1 MSNEK
6 FLEEILYSAHRSG
19 VFSQFMEEIDSKIK
33 SGASITTYDAAPQVY
48 YDFKNRG
55 LIQD

>member
-6 FLEEILYSAHRSG
+6 LLEEILYSAHQCG
-19 VFSQFMEEIDSKIK
+19 VFNQFMEEIDLNIRSGK
-33 SGASITTYDAAPQVY
+33 SFNTHDAAPKVY
-48 YDFKNRG
+48 HQFKTKG

>member
-6 FLEEILYSAHRSG
+6 FLEEILYSAHRNG
-19 VFSQFMEEIDSKIK
+19 VFTQFMEEVDQNIRLGLSF
-33 SGASITTYDAAPQVY
+33 TTHDAAPKVY
-48 YDFKNRG
+48 HEFKTKG

>member
-6 FLEEILYSAHRSG
+6 FLEEILYTAHRNG
-19 VFSQFMEEIDSKIK
+19 VFNQFIEEIDKKIR
-33 SGASITTYDAAPQVY
+33 SGASFTTHDAAPKVY
-48 YDFKNRG
+48 HEFKTRG

>member
-6 FLEEILYSAHRSG
+6 LLEEILYSAHRSG
-19 VFSQFMEEIDSKIK
+19 VFTQFMEEIDQNIR
-33 SGASITTYDAAPQVY
+33 SGASFTTHDAAPKVY
-48 YDFKNRG
+48 HEFKTKG

>member
-6 FLEEILYSAHRSG
+6 LLEEILYSAHRSG
-19 VFSQFMEEIDSKIK
+19 VFGQFMDEIDSKIK
-33 SGASITTYDAAPQVY
+33 SGDSFTTHDAAPKVY
-48 YDFKNRG
+48 HEFKNRG

>member
-19 VFSQFMEEIDSKIK
+19 VFTQFMEEIDLKIR
-33 SGASITTYDAAPQVY
+33 SGNSVTTHDAAPKVY
-48 YDFKNRG
+48 HEFKTRG

>member
-19 VFSQFMEEIDSKIK
+19 VFNQFMSEIDQKIR
-33 SGASITTYDAAPQVY
+33 SGSNITTHDAAPEVY
-48 YDFKNRG
+48 HDFKNRG

>member
-6 FLEEILYSAHRSG
+6 FLEEILYSAHKNGVFNQFMDEIDRKIRSG
-19 VFSQFMEEIDSKIK
+19 SK
-33 SGASITTYDAAPQVY
+33 TTTHDAAPEVY
-48 YDFKNRG
+48 HDFRSKG